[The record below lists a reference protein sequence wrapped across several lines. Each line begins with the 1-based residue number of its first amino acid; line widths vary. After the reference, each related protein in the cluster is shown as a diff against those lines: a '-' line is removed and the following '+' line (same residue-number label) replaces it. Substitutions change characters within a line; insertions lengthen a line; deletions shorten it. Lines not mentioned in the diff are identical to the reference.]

1 MYRFQTGFFPFSHEL
16 DSEEIIRGKGWAV
29 SFEDVAT
36 SLPCPSRD
44 NYQAIL
50 HANTLET
57 ASNAFNLIGAAITL
71 RNDGFPTETSRFP
84 LPEDEMLLEKVIH
97 KYGLESYTQSAYG
110 RGFIPEGIRIAARA
124 SKSIDFQYALLKYRM
139 GSFTHSLHSIE
150 IDPSY
155 ATEHWGKVAFR
166 DVHII
171 LASSIVTFYSVI
183 EQLNLEIKAS
193 ASRPSRIKG
202 KWNPPVFMDITQ
214 RLVLAGVDV
223 NRPSIWVQRGKTT
236 TVESVALKNTHLTK
250 TPWSRGAY
258 VRDKFID
265 VRDAILAASNLRSK
279 VSSHRLDP
287 KKVGVLTSYDAENI
301 RILARRLLLTSLGC
315 RIFEVVE

>member
-16 DSEEIIRGKGWAV
+16 DPKEIIQGKGWTV
-29 SFEDVAT
+29 SFEEVET
-36 SLPCPSRD
+36 SLPWSSKD
-44 NYQAIL
+44 SYQAVL
-50 HANTLET
+50 HARTLET

-71 RNDGFPTETSRFP
+71 RNDGFLTETPYFP
-84 LPEDEMLLEKVIH
+84 LPEDERLLEKIIQ
-97 KYGLESYTQSAYG
+97 KYGHEAYTHSTCG
-110 RGFIPEGIRIAARA
+110 IGFIPDGVRIAARA
-124 SKSIDFQYALLKYRM
+124 SNSMDYQYALLKYRM
-139 GSFTHSLHSIE
+139 GCFTHSLPSVE

-155 ATEHWGKVAFR
+155 ATEHLGKVAFR

-183 EQLNLEIKAS
+183 EQLELEVRAS
-193 ASRPSRIKG
+193 ASCPSRMNG
-202 KWNPPVFMDITQ
+202 KWNPPVFIDITR
-214 RLVLAGVDV
+214 RLRLAGIDV
-223 NRPSIWVQRGKTT
+223 EQPSVWVQRGKST
-236 TVESVALKNTHLTK
+236 TVGSVALKNVQATK
-250 TPWSRGAY
+250 APWSRGLY

-287 KKVGVLTSYDAENI
+287 KKVSALTAYDAENV

-315 RIFEVVE
+315 RIFEVAE

>member
-1 MYRFQTGFFPFSHEL
+1 MYRFQTGLFPFGYEL
-16 DSEEIIRGKGWAV
+16 DLKEIIKGKGWMV
-29 SFEDVAT
+29 SFENVAT
-36 SLPCPSRD
+36 NLPRSSRES
-44 NYQAIL
+44 YQAIL

-57 ASNAFNLIGAAITL
+57 ASNAFNLIGAAITV
-71 RNDGFPTETSRFP
+71 RNDSFITETPLFP
-84 LPEDEMLLEKVIH
+84 FPEDEVLLEKIIQ
-97 KYGLESYTQSAYG
+97 KYGHECYTQLSYG
-110 RGFIPEGIRIAARA
+110 RCSIPEGIRIAARA

-139 GSFTHSLHSIE
+139 GCSIHSLPAVE
-150 IDPSY
+150 IDPCY

-166 DVHII
+166 DVHIM

-193 ASRPSRIKG
+193 SSCPSRKKG
-202 KWNPPVFMDITQ
+202 KWNPPVFADITQ
-214 RLVLAGVDV
+214 RLMAAGVDV
-223 NRPSIWVQRGKTT
+223 EQYSVWIQRGKTT
-236 TVESVALKNTHLTK
+236 NVESVALKNTQFTK
-250 TPWSRGAY
+250 TPWSQGLY

-287 KKVGVLTSYDAENI
+287 KKVGILTSYDAENV

-315 RIFEVVE
+315 RIFEVAE